1 MHIRH
6 YVVCTA
12 PLGTSV
18 HPSMTP
24 CIGHLHCVPC
34 QPYITST
41 AHFTALNCTVH
52 SALVF
57 SKYIIQG
64 FLDIVSNLYMKHKMY
79 IYTLNSMNVFFCQE
93 ACNLEKL
100 RKDFNETTVNF
111 VLDRLWVIP
120 AIHWVYIGR

>member
-1 MHIRH
+1 
-6 YVVCTA
+6 
-12 PLGTSV
+12 
-18 HPSMTP
+18 
-24 CIGHLHCVPC
+24 
-34 QPYITST
+34 
-41 AHFTALNCTVH
+41 
-52 SALVF
+52 
-57 SKYIIQG
+57 
-64 FLDIVSNLYMKHKMY
+64 MY